1 MDGCSFSFETILH
14 ISPSSFRSFFLSI
27 SFRIIRTFSEQ
38 RYSFISSFE
47 YHGTDVCKWKN
58 GCTWIFIQFETFSL
72 SPSSYPFLSFDIIFF
87 LQNQRYLR
95 TYTRVYRNGAN
106 DESNI
111 LARTFISGEEKI
123 GNCLTRKLVWINSI
137 ERNIYQRVIR
147 IETRVISIIFFLNVY

>member
-1 MDGCSFSFETILH
+1 MFIQFRNDSPYLPFVLSFLFSFYLFH
-14 ISPSSFRSFFLSI
+14 
-27 SFRIIRTFSEQ
+27 IIRTFSEQ

-72 SPSSYPFLSFDIIFF
+72 SPSSYPFLSFGIIFF

-106 DESNI
+106 DESNV

-123 GNCLTRKLVWINSI
+123 GNCLTRKLIWINSI